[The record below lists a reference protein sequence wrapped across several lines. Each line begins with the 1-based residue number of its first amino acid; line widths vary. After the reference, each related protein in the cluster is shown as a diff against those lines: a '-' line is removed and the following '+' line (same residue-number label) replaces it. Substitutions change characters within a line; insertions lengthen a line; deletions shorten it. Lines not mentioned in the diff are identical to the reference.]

1 MTVIIDTG
9 CANLASVRFALQRLG
24 DHPLISA
31 DPAAILSADRVILPG
46 VGAAQAAMTQL
57 EQRELLSVLHKIE
70 QPLLGIC
77 LGMQLLGAS
86 SEEGAA
92 PDNPIRLPNLLPL
105 HTARLK
111 ADGQPLPH
119 MGWNTITPTEHPL
132 FAGVVAGDYLY
143 FVHSYGIAE
152 GPLTLASCTYGSP
165 FSAAV
170 GRGNIMGVQ
179 FHPERSGA
187 VGARILKNFLEYP
200 A

>member
-9 CANLASVRFALQRLG
+9 CANLASVRFALKRLG
-24 DHPLISA
+24 ANPVISS
-31 DPAAILSADRVILPG
+31 DAATILAADRVILPG
-46 VGAAQAAMTQL
+46 VGAAQAAMVQL
-57 EQRELLSVLHKIE
+57 RQRGLLPVLHQIQ

-77 LGMQLLGAS
+77 LGMQLLGAT
-86 SEEGAA
+86 SEEGASNGD
-92 PDNPIRLPNLLPL
+92 PTPLPGLLPL
-105 HTARLK
+105 HTARLL
-111 ADGQPLPH
+111 AGERPLPH
-119 MGWNTITPTEHPL
+119 MGWNTITPTDHPL
-132 FAGVVAGDYLY
+132 FAGVQSGDYLY
-143 FVHSYGIAE
+143 FVHSYGIAD
-152 GPLTLASCTYGSP
+152 GPLTLARCHYGQP